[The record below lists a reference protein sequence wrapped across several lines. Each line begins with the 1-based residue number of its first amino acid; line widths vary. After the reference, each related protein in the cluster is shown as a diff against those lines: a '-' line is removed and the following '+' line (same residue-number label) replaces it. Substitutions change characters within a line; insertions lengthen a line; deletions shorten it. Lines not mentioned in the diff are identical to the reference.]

1 MPRFLIK
8 SDFLRPDFDSEIRR
22 EALAQL
28 SRFGEAEPY
37 GGELDAAQGGPDV
50 AAVIASS
57 LWIHPGFYDACP
69 ELRIVAR
76 YGVGFEKVHID
87 LCTQRGILVTVAPEH
102 MQTVAE
108 YTIAQWLA
116 TLKRLYTINRNAHAG
131 DQDLMV
137 TYEAAGTTLGLYGFG
152 RIGQA
157 VAERARPLLGPEG
170 SLLVYDV
177 RDDIGDLAAHHGVE
191 AVGDP
196 RELFRRSDA
205 VSLHLAGDRPVV
217 TFEELRRMQPH
228 ATLLN
233 PSRGNLV
240 VDADVRRALDAGHL
254 FYYVIDDPVRDGREI
269 HRDHPRVIA
278 TNHNAGITAQSTA
291 RLDRR
296 TVTQVIDVL
305 EGRVPPHLLNP
316 EVLDHPRQRHLAAS
330 DP

>member
-8 SDFLRPDFDSEIRR
+8 SDFYRPDFDSQIRR
-22 EALAQL
+22 DALAQL
-28 SRFGEAEPY
+28 SRHGEVEPY
-37 GGELDAAQGGPDV
+37 DGELGAERGGGDV

-57 LWIHPGFYDACP
+57 LWIHPEFYDASP
-69 ELRIVAR
+69 ELRLVAR

-87 LCTQRGILVTVAPEH
+87 LCTRRGILVTCAPEH

-116 TLKRLYTINRNAHAG
+116 TLKRLYTLNRNAHGG
-131 DQDLMV
+131 DPGLMV

-170 SLLVYDV
+170 TLLVYDV
-177 RDDIGDLAAHHGVE
+177 RPDIADLAARHGAE

-196 RELFRRSDA
+196 LELFRRSDA

-217 TFEELRRMQPH
+217 TWEELRRMQPH
-228 ATLLN
+228 AALLN

-240 VDADVRRALDAGHL
+240 VDADVKRALDAGHL

-296 TVTQVIDVL
+296 TVNQVIDVL

-316 EVLDHPRQRHLAAS
+316 EALSHPRQGDLAAS